1 MLLIGSIDISK
12 RMLDQIINLLESLGI
27 LNIDLHYS
35 IAFDLQVSIGLFL
48 LLVLLKLLLTISMLA
63 RLIEGLVVVIIK
75 LHLIILIVL
84 LMTAIVVC
92 TTYLHVQLRL

>member
-84 LMTAIVVC
+84 LMTAIIVC